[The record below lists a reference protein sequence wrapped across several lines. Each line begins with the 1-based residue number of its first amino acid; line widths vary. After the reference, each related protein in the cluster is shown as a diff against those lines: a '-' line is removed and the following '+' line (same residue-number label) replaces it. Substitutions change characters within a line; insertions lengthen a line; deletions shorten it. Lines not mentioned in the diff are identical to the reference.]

1 MTRQLFPE
9 TTRMFVRRIVIIG
22 LIVIAIAYAIW
33 IILTF
38 TPIRDMLMM
47 SVGSGAQEDIDS
59 SSSFGTAGTVIDTLG
74 SPWTVPLGLA
84 GGVMTGALV
93 FGIVTAALSRVSIAA
108 GLTRAATLRENLVFL
123 GAVVLTLVALYVV
136 AVLPALIIDPAPA
149 VTAGSLHPLV
159 SILAVALQCIMGAL
173 LGHLIGIVFV
183 CFPWYVGVAGSLVAV
198 SIPSLTS
205 EFAPLA
211 PVPSLVLTVV
221 GSVLVAV
228 LAAIGSRVVIGRLQ
242 LT

>member
-1 MTRQLFPE
+1 MTRQLFPD

-33 IILTF
+33 GILTLAQA
-38 TPIRDMLMM
+38 DL
-47 SVGSGAQEDIDS
+47 SGT
-59 SSSFGTAGTVIDTLG
+59 FHTAGTALDELG
-74 SPWTVPLGLA
+74 SPWAVPLGLA

-108 GLTRAATLRENLVFL
+108 GLTRAATLRENFVFL
-123 GAVVLTLVALYVV
+123 GAIVLTLVALYVV
-136 AVLPALIIDPAPA
+136 AVLPALISDPTPT
-149 VTAGSLHPLV
+149 VTEGSLHPLV
-159 SILAVALQCIMGAL
+159 SILAVALQCVMAAI

-183 CFPWYVGVAGSLVAV
+183 CFPWYVGVAGCLVAV
-198 SIPSLTS
+198 SIPSLADA
-205 EFAPLA
+205 FAPLA
-211 PVPSLVLTVV
+211 PVPSLVLTVP

-228 LAAIGSRVVIGRLQ
+228 LAAIGSRAVIGRLQ